1 MQVKIADGR
10 RLASSCVRH
19 AGGELAG
26 AGLLATSG
34 AAQGAHAV
42 SASRVCQVAG
52 AHRGV
57 ARAAHGRADAPAAR
71 ASLTLSLG
79 LALARVARPVAN
91 QVVAGVQLCA
101 PRRGFSWALHDAV
114 HCRAARECSAP
125 CHFTLRQSC
134 TSSQQPRQLLCTRAG
149 AAGHQ
154 QRNAHRQAGWAS
166 QRPQSS
172 APLHRRFGRRSTP
185 ARPACDASVCGP
197 VANRRRKPSKPQQRG
212 TSQRSWSNS
221 LQMAIARSTLLGK
234 GWYTP
239 LARGSRSNPSSRA
252 AILREQLH

>member
-10 RLASSCVRH
+10 RFASSCVRH
-19 AGGELAG
+19 ARGELTG

-185 ARPACDASVCGP
+185 ARPACDESVERP
-197 VANRRRKPSKPQQRG
+197 RRKPLAQTQQAAAARHLAEVLVKLVADG
-212 TSQRSWSNS
+212 NS
-221 LQMAIARSTLLGK
+221 TVHALGERLVHTAREG
-234 GWYTP
+234 
-239 LARGSRSNPSSRA
+239 
-252 AILREQLH
+252 EQEQPE